1 MMACDIT
8 SFLGVSNALTTF
20 LKFIVSFVKEPTAV
34 DYFLLMLR
42 PELAAPTRERQEV
55 SVEIVHSAMEKTVT
69 YAHGI
74 LAGSGPG
81 KDRYVEELH
90 VLNAQGVGRFMGL
103 LSTSRLL
110 GVIKIDAE
118 GPLRLGLT
126 RKQPYAF
133 TGNHCVLAKIMDL
146 CSEKPLPTF
155 TDAKTMYTF
164 LQE

>member
-1 MMACDIT
+1 MHHDGIVKKLHPSLRLTRACREAHTLMMACDIT

-81 KDRYVEELH
+81 KDRYVEELRA
-90 VLNAQGVGRFMGL
+90 LNAQGVGRFMGL

-118 GPLRLGLT
+118 GPLPIGADEKT
-126 RKQPYAF
+126 A
-133 TGNHCVLAKIMDL
+133 L
-146 CSEKPLPTF
+146 CF
-155 TDAKTMYTF
+155 H
-164 LQE
+164 